1 MKTPTWSA
9 PSSIAALDSST
20 WHIEQVEQVEG
31 RYQAG
36 HFHLTGWGGD
46 LDARVVKLPT
56 GRTPGRA
63 LRSFR
68 RYLNRHP
75 VEFKY

>member
-1 MKTPTWSA
+1 MKNENWKA

-20 WHIEQVEQVEG
+20 WHIEQMQD